1 MSIRKRTLTVAS
13 AVLISA
19 ASATAPAATAQD
31 SSLST
36 TDDMYG
42 VPGSEQFMPLLELP
56 IIGPILYYA
65 VGLPI
70 GIFIIG
76 MHNLQNRIA
85 EGSS

>member
-1 MSIRKRTLTVAS
+1 
-13 AVLISA
+13 
-19 ASATAPAATAQD
+19 
-31 SSLST
+31 
-36 TDDMYG
+36 MYG
-42 VPGSEQFMPLLELP
+42 APGSEQFMLLLELP

-76 MHNLQNRIA
+76 MYNLQNRIA